1 MMMMAIKRFIS
12 PLDYSPAIMVI
23 SALALSMVD
32 ELRGGIFFT
41 RKLAS
46 TWSQIKDFGRLFFQL
61 TPSCFSGIFFLEILG
76 DRSTVGQ
83 RTLTP

>member
-1 MMMMAIKRFIS
+1 MQMVTICFI
-12 PLDYSPAIMVI
+12 PAFDYFPAIMAI
-23 SALALSMVD
+23 STLALFMGGQ
-32 ELRGGIFFT
+32 LRGEFFT
-41 RKLAS
+41 RKLAP
-46 TWSQIKDFGRLFFQL
+46 TGSQIKDFGRLFFQL